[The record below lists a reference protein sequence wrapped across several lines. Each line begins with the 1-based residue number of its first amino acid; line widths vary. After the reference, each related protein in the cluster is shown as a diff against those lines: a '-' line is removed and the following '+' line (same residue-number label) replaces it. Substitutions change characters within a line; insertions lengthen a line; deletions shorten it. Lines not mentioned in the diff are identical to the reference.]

1 MKKKLCTY
9 QRIVIMEGGHEN
21 MEADVTTKQDDK
33 SIKMESDQFIEEQSE
48 PNFEQ
53 VINQGPLPN

>member
-1 MKKKLCTY
+1 
-9 QRIVIMEGGHEN
+9 MEGGHEN